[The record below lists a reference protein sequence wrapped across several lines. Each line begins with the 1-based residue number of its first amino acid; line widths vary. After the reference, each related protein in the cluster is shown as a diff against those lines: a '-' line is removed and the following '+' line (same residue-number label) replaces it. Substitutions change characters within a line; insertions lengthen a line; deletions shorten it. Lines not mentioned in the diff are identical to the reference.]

1 MGRKDWID
9 IIMLRTTRLDLTT
22 RQGMMKMIP
31 VMIISIRR
39 QIQHQ
44 LIATQAVMHVKLQM
58 VTHQAVEDL
67 MILLKR
73 YKS

>member
-39 QIQHQ
+39 QSQHR
-44 LIATQAVMHVKLQM
+44 LIATQVVMHVKLQM
-58 VTHQAVEDL
+58 VMLQAVEDL